1 MSQRN
6 NKYND
11 NNDNNDNNDG
21 RGAPGGNQQTGAPS
35 PGVQS
40 FTFGDA
46 VPVLDYSDILDCLEC
61 VGNGVWYE
69 PPIVPEGLA
78 RLFRATPHHGSAL
91 YVKRNILVSTFI
103 PHPLLSMHDF
113 SRWVLDY
120 LVFGNGYLELRQNLL
135 GEPLR
140 LAPALA
146 RFVRRGVDLRTYYFM
161 QSGDWMSAT
170 YHAFPKD
177 KVFHLLEPDINQE
190 VYGLPEYLCGVNS
203 ILLNES
209 ATLFRRKYYDNG
221 THVGSVFYMT
231 DAVQNQSDVD
241 DLKKTIESGK
251 GRGNFK
257 SVFLYAPNGNKE
269 GLQIMPLAQ
278 MAAKDEFLNVKNTS
292 RDDELSVHR
301 VPPQLMGLIPNNTG
315 GFGSV
320 TDASEVFVRNEL
332 VPLQERMRELNDW
345 LGIEVIRF
353 SDYVLPGQAK
363 APFKD

>member
-1 MSQRN
+1 MSKR
-6 NKYND
+6 KYD
-11 NNDNNDNNDG
+11 RRQESVVPDVSTT
-21 RGAPGGNQQTGAPS
+21 APAPRA
-35 PGVQS
+35 QS
-40 FTFGDA
+40 FTFGEP
-46 VPVLDYSDILDCLEC
+46 VPVLEYSDILNCTEC
-61 VGNGVWYE
+61 VSNGIWYE
-69 PPIVPEGLA
+69 PPIDPDGLA

-91 YVKRNILVSTFI
+91 YVKRNILASTYI
-103 PHPLLSMHDF
+103 PHPLLSRKAF
-113 SRWVLDY
+113 NRWVLDY
-120 LVFGNGYLELRQNLL
+120 LVFGNGYLELRRNALGDPLTLL
-135 GEPLR
+135 PTLAKLTRCGIDPRMHYSLQVDDLTGE
-140 LAPALA
+140 
-146 RFVRRGVDLRTYYFM
+146 YYRPF
-161 QSGDWMSAT
+161 A
-170 YHAFPKD
+170 KD
-177 KVFHLLEPDINQE
+177 SVFHLLEPDINQE
-190 VYGLPEYLCGVNS
+190 IYGLPEYLCGVNS

-231 DAVQNQSDVD
+231 DPVQNQTDID
-241 DLKKTIESGK
+241 DLKKTIEEGK

-257 SVFLYAPNGNKE
+257 SMFLYAPNGNKE
-269 GLQIMPLAQ
+269 GLQIMPLSQ

-353 SDYVLPGQAK
+353 SDYVLTPGKPA
-363 APFKD
+363 APASN